1 MQQVEIR
8 VKGHINSQWSNWF
21 GGLTINHPDPD
32 EAVLTGLVPDQ
43 AALYG
48 IISRLRDL
56 GLQLSSV
63 TSEEVKEDPENRD
76 TDGGDVQAANS

>member
-8 VKGHINSQWSNWF
+8 IKGHINEEWSDWL
-21 GGLTINHPDPD
+21 GGLSISHSDP
-32 EAVLTGLVPDQ
+32 EATVLTGLVPDQ

-56 GLQLSSV
+56 GLELSAVS
-63 TSEEVKEDPENRD
+63 SEEAKEVSDEHNR
-76 TDGGDVQAANS
+76 

>member
-1 MQQVEIR
+1 MQQIEIR
-8 VKGHINSQWSNWF
+8 VKGCINEQWSEWF
-21 GGLTINHPDPD
+21 GGLTISHSDPD
-32 EAVLTGLVPDQ
+32 DTVLTGIVQDQ

-63 TSEEVKEDPENRD
+63 SSEEIKEDSHEQTPR
-76 TDGGDVQAANS
+76 QK

>member
-8 VKGHINSQWSNWF
+8 VKGRINEEWSEWL
-21 GGLTINHPDPD
+21 GGLTISHSGPDGT
-32 EAVLTGLVPDQ
+32 VLTGVVPDQ

-56 GLQLSSV
+56 GLELSAVS
-63 TSEEVKEDPENRD
+63 SEEAKEDRD
-76 TDGGDVQAANS
+76 GHSQ

>member
-8 VKGHINSQWSNWF
+8 VKGHINEEWSEWL
-21 GGLTINHPDPD
+21 GGLAVSHSGPDGT
-32 EAVLTGLVPDQ
+32 VLTGRVPDQ

-63 TSEEVKEDPENRD
+63 NSAEAEEGSHE
-76 TDGGDVQAANS
+76 QQQ